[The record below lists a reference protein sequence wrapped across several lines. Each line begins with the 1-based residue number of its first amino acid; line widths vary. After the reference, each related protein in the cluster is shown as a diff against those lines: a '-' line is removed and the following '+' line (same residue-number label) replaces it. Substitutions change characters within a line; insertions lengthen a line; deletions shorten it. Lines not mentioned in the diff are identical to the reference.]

1 MHQPRDLLIVN
12 TSKRF
17 RPNDVSDSDL
27 RAPTKLSKKELD
39 MHVVAK
45 GITYGI
51 PYSESPNWGLPKTS
65 ADGVWAQ

>member
-12 TSKRF
+12 NSKRF
-17 RPNDVSDSDL
+17 RPNDVSDSG
-27 RAPTKLSKKELD
+27 PTKFSKKELD

-51 PYSESPNWGLPKTS
+51 PYSESPNWGLPKTW